1 MPFNKNRFT
10 LHVSSFVSW
19 LSALKCGWFFCHLL
33 YRMGMKT
40 YKGNIEGLLQTG
52 ELGVT
57 GARGAGTRH
66 GGAADR
72 HREVRNS
79 LFYSTTI
86 QTYIKP

>member
-1 MPFNKNRFT
+1 
-10 LHVSSFVSW
+10 
-19 LSALKCGWFFCHLL
+19 
-33 YRMGMKT
+33 MKT

-57 GARGAGTRH
+57 GARGADTRH